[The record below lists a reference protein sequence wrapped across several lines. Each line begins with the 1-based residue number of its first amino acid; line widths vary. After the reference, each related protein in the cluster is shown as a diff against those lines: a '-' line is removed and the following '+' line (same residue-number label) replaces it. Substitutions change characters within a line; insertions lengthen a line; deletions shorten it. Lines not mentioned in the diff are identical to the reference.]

1 MGLRW
6 STIFK
11 SPGWRATLAMKV
23 HSLKKVS
30 QMLLTNV
37 LKCGTVKHRNTMC
50 LLTVTQSLTTPR
62 IMLMPSIG
70 KLFELSSFIV
80 LKSEVQLDNLVQVI
94 KARNQLKWRMQWRRK
109 LKGISRL
116 RQQMEMVTGRT
127 GQPQFR

>member
-6 STIFK
+6 STSFK

-80 LKSEVQLDNLVQVI
+80 LKSEVQLDNLVQII